1 MTCLAPRCRTRLMN
15 STYEKTAKVSN
26 ATLSTLRESLDPIVP
41 PDAVALTCGSYARRE
56 ATIGSDIDF
65 YVLVPE
71 LLGQDEWFEKAK
83 VAIGKVVKKP
93 PAAGGAFDSLIRIE
107 DLLNNFGGDKDTNQ
121 TITRRMLYLLEGEYL
136 TNSVVFEKI
145 RRQIIERYVS
155 STRED
160 HHIAQYLLNDIIRY
174 WRTIT
179 VDYAFKTQE
188 ANKPWA
194 IRNIKLVFSRKLIY
208 ASGLFSVAVTADRS
222 QSSKVDILEELFSMT
237 PIERMVHICGESR
250 MRELVKSYNMFLG
263 RIDDQD
269 VRNHLEILSKDD
281 RDTDEVFRELKNEG
295 YRFANELLMAFE
307 KTFHS
312 THPIHRAVIF

>member
-1 MTCLAPRCRTRLMN
+1 MN
-15 STYEKTAKVSN
+15 STYEKTTETSN
-26 ATLSTLRESLDPIVP
+26 AALNALRESLEPILP
-41 PDAVALTCGSYARRE
+41 PDGVALTCGSYARRE
-56 ATIGSDIDF
+56 ATVGSDLDF
-65 YVLVPE
+65 YVLVPQLDDSE
-71 LLGQDEWFEKAK
+71 PTWFQEAKA
-83 VAIGKVVKKP
+83 AITAVVKKP
-93 PAAGGAFDSLIRIE
+93 PSAGGAFESLIRIE

-136 TNSVVFEKI
+136 TNEIEFKKI
-145 RRQIIERYVS
+145 RRNIIERYVS
-155 STRED
+155 GTRED

-188 ANKPWA
+188 ENKPWA

-208 ASGLFSVAVTADRS
+208 ASGLFSVAMTADRS
-222 QSSKVDILEELFSMT
+222 HQAKVDILEELFSMT
-237 PIERMVHICGESR
+237 PLERVTQICGEAST
-250 MRELVKSYNMFLG
+250 RELVKSYNMFLG
-263 RIDDQD
+263 RIDDEQ
-269 VRNHLEILSKDD
+269 VRGHLEKLSKDE
-281 RDTDEVFRELKNEG
+281 RDSDEIFRELKNEG